1 VPDVRCVGRLPPSE
15 VHLPDELFS
24 STTTTD
30 RSIHSHPQLFFLI
43 HTSLLPWCCSSH
55 PNGQQ
60 NCSFSERWPCPPY
73 DCSFAKLLERQSGAR
88 PVRELPYAIA
98 PRGQEHVGGAN
109 CYSRWPRAQLGSGS
123 SPVRLL
129 PAVGCR
135 PSLSVAPRGHRRRA
149 PPAPQCP
156 VGANHCAHFA
166 SVFLDMLQVFR
177 VNVSKLGLNFLML
190 QIFNF

>member
-1 VPDVRCVGRLPPSE
+1 MRYSPPQLPRP
-15 VHLPDELFS
+15 VHPFS
-24 STTTTD
+24 STYFL
-30 RSIHSHPQLFFLI
+30 SHPHL
-43 HTSLLPWCCSSH
+43 SLTMLLLVAPPTASKTAPSQSAGH
-55 PNGQQ
+55 A
-60 NCSFSERWPCPPY
+60 PY

-88 PVRELPYAIA
+88 VVRELPYAIA

-109 CYSRWPRAQLGSGS
+109 CYSQWPRAQLGSGS

-156 VGANHCAHFA
+156 VGANHCAHVA
-166 SVFLDMLQVFR
+166 SVFLTCCKCSVRMFQ
-177 VNVSKLGLNFLML
+177 N
-190 QIFNF
+190 